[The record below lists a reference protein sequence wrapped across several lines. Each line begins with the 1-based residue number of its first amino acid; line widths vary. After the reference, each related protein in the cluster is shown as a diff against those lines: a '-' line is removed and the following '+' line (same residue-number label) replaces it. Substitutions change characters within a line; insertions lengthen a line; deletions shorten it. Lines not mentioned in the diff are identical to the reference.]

1 MRVTCLASSG
11 SSLPVSCLD
20 DAAGIT
26 RETEFPLTIGA
37 VYVVYAIT
45 TFRGHCWYYIFD
57 DNRQP
62 YPVWRLAPL
71 FEISDPLLPPDWVVG
86 YVRNGHDDEGFPL
99 ISFPEW
105 ARDHYFYERLV
116 DGDASTVAV
125 FEARRASAEHRVPR
139 PDERPHHGG

>member
-11 SSLPVSCLD
+11 KSLPASCLD
-20 DAAGIT
+20 EPAGIT
-26 RETEFPLTIGA
+26 RDTEFPLTIGA

-45 TFRGHCWYYIFD
+45 TFHGHCWYYVFD

-71 FEISDPLLPPDWVVG
+71 FEISDPLLSPDWVVG
-86 YVRNGHDDEGFPL
+86 YVRKGQDDEGFPL

-105 ARDHYFYERLV
+105 ARDHFFYERLV
-116 DGDASTVAV
+116 DGDASAVAV
-125 FEARRASAEHRVPR
+125 FEARRASAEEHV
-139 PDERPHHGG
+139 GGSGE